1 MKKAIDYAVLGGSAI
16 TAVGGVMHAYHA
28 FKDKKWM
35 GVALG
40 ALTIG
45 ISVAA
50 FKYSLAE
57 IKASATVVPSTP
69 SIPAAPTTT
78 PAAKPAT
85 K

>member
-1 MKKAIDYAVLGGSAI
+1 MKKAINYAVLGGSALTTI
-16 TAVGGVMHAYHA
+16 GGAMSTFNS

-45 ISVAA
+45 ISIAA

-57 IKASATVVPSTP
+57 IKAGNSE
-69 SIPAAPTTT
+69 AAPAINTT
-78 PAAKPAT
+78 PADKGAAK